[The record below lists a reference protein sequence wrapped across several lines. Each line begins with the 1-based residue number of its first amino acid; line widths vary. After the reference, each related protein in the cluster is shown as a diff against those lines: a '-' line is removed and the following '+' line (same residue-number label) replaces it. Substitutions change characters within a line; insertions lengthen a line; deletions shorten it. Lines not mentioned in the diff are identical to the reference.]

1 MEPLFAR
8 GELVSGQ
15 YEIRE
20 LLGRGSMG
28 EVFDAQDLDLNR
40 RVALKAAFPHI
51 DRSLTRKEAQGLA
64 AVRHHG
70 VTAVYAIGEHRDV
83 PYFVMERLLGESLTS
98 RIESRQMEGEL
109 FSVGEA
115 LDVLIPLA
123 ETLAAVHAAGIAHRD
138 VKPAN
143 VMITV
148 GDRVVLTDFG
158 IVAEERAVLPGMP
171 VAGTFEYMAPEVI
184 RGVVEPG
191 NAYLADVYA
200 FGAIAYELIAG
211 RRPFEAETVKGVL
224 EMHLRD
230 EPDSL
235 SLLRD
240 DIPPLVETIVSE
252 MLQKDPLDRP
262 HAMGSVARR
271 LRDPAMRSR
280 TAMRSSPPEG
290 VRITLPP
297 PPMRRRLVG

>member
-1 MEPLFAR
+1 MEPLFSR

-15 YEIRE
+15 YEIRD

-28 EVFDAQDLDLNR
+28 EVYDAHDVALNR
-40 RVALKAAFPHI
+40 RVALKAAFSHI
-51 DRSLTRKEAQGLA
+51 DRGLTRKEAQGIA

-70 VTAVYAIGEHRDV
+70 VTAVYAVGEHRDV
-83 PYFVMERLLGESLTS
+83 PYFVMERLVGETLSA

-123 ETLAAVHAAGIAHRD
+123 ETLAAIHAAGIAHRD

-143 VMITV
+143 VMLTV
-148 GDRVVLTDFG
+148 GERVVLTDFG

-171 VAGTFEYMAPEVI
+171 VVGTFEYMAPEVI
-184 RGVVEPG
+184 RNVVEPG
-191 NAYLADVYA
+191 NAYLTDVYA
-200 FGAIAYELIAG
+200 FGVIAYELVAG
-211 RRPFEAETVKGVL
+211 RRPFEAETVPAML
-224 EMHLRD
+224 AMHLRD

-235 SLLRD
+235 TLLRD
-240 DIPPLVETIVSE
+240 DVPPLFETLVSE

-271 LRDPAMRSR
+271 LRDRAMRDRS
-280 TAMRSSPPEG
+280 AMRSSPPEG

-297 PPMRRRLVG
+297 RRRLAV

>member
-1 MEPLFAR
+1 MDPLFSR
-8 GELVSGQ
+8 GELVSEQ
-15 YEIRE
+15 YEIRD

-28 EVFDAQDLDLNR
+28 QVFDAHDVALNR

-51 DRSLTRKEAQGLA
+51 DRGLTRKEAQGLA

-70 VTAVYAIGEHRDV
+70 VTAVYGVGEHRGV
-83 PYFVMERLLGESLTS
+83 PYFVMERLLGESLSS
-98 RIESRQMEGEL
+98 RIEARQIEGEL

-115 LDVLIPLA
+115 LDLLVPLA

-148 GDRVVLTDFG
+148 GERVVLTDFG
-158 IVAEERAVLPGMP
+158 IVAQERAVLPGMP
-171 VAGTFEYMAPEVI
+171 VVGTFEYMAPETI
-184 RGVVEPG
+184 RGAVEPG
-191 NAYLADVYA
+191 NAYLADAYA
-200 FGAIAYELIAG
+200 FGVLAYELVAG
-211 RRPFEAETVKGVL
+211 RRPFEAETVPEVL
-224 EMHLRD
+224 AMHLRD
-230 EPDSL
+230 EPDAL
-235 SLLRD
+235 TLLRD
-240 DIPPLVETIVSE
+240 DVPPLFESIVGE
-252 MLQKDPLDRP
+252 LLQKDPLDRP
-262 HAMGSVARR
+262 HAMASVARR

-297 PPMRRRLVG
+297 RRRLAV